1 MALRNLD
8 NTLKL
13 ALIDN
18 VPLQVYHL
26 VKFEKPSNILYTAEN
41 IPTTAFSYLT
51 DAPYPVDFG
60 GSTYNCTNFSNIG
73 DVSEDIVAKATGM
86 TIAINANNLG
96 REAVVTASLGTG
108 VVGDSK
114 TIIMDLDLF
123 QAGFQIGDE
132 VIFTNANH
140 TVEARIDRL
149 YSTPP
154 NTERADVTLLS
165 NVTSGVSSEIMTVTY
180 NSPSVVGLT
189 GSATSLNY
197 QNYINKNVFVHR
209 CFVNPKTGALYGN
222 PVLLFEGIIAKGA
235 LKESGDKKSIMTWTL
250 TSHWGDFVRV
260 QGRLTSNEFHQA
272 LDGSGASIQSA
283 LLKPEYAGDKGFEHA
298 EKSLNVLAP
307 YIDTATRPKL
317 KKSSSW
323 FGLRQS
329 YTQVEETYEIKK
341 ELDLS
346 INLAAKFLPVV
357 YGVNRISCIPVFA
370 DIELGDF
377 GTVENGSQSARTTDL
392 WTANAISEG
401 PIRGIY
407 DVIVDDEGLVCRDV
421 QDSAQRSAAV
431 PRDSYTGSLCVGNMT
446 RGDVLT
452 GTSQYNYSGED
463 FRRVEVLRGY
473 TQSDWDAWEAAL
485 NNSLGPLESLDGQP
499 YTAPA
504 LRDPTDPAQTR
515 AVGPVGITH
524 QKNFNFNFGGDNDF
538 IDITLHAGLL
548 FQPPDANLLTIARS
562 EKFKIQNSYYDGS
575 TDLRD
580 YWSKD
585 HRLADTSY
593 VVQKDSISASSG
605 QQPAFEYIV
614 KGKYVNCINYDGS
627 YKGLVPVARNTQYSV
642 GDTVQL
648 TVTTG
653 GSTSTTTARIA
664 DKWYMYDIVGNLDW
678 RFKFESISG
687 SNVSLINLVT
697 NGDAPYIVMQPLSS
711 SNNPISGVDWVMAK
725 ETYTGN
731 VATPEY
737 TPDSS
742 IKYDVG
748 GLIIDGTSSPFV
760 LNSVDLIFERYVE
773 QVPNLLY
780 DPYGDDTENQNEF
793 DEISTV
799 LYGIDLNELY
809 TDAFA
814 KTAIETAAAIGSR
827 GGVINIT
834 VKFGDEYFNI
844 PLRAKTV
851 AASFNSTDQGLLI
864 ISEQSAEP
872 QSYFDNF
879 LNALQVARTNGTIST
894 AYTNNF
900 NDTPNVNTTTV
911 LHNYYSSQG
920 GTLIETRSFV
930 NSNLPTTRIYS
941 YNLIEQDPTD
951 TFVPS
956 TIASS
961 LRINFIGGDSTVA
974 RSGTFVRTPE
984 DSTLSAFCDT
994 NNILCLVATMSSI
1007 GHIRLIRGSGFTA
1020 TDYDYYYGAEEDGS
1034 DVGEAVEEIS
1044 PQDAR
1049 VTNNPAMILLD
1060 YLLSRRYGKGLN
1072 PSLLDFA
1079 SFKEV
1084 ARSCDQGSDVTIQ
1097 VVQASSTLG
1106 STAVGNLCRYPAD
1119 VSEPILFQG
1128 TIKEISLNIA
1138 TVEVSA
1144 GSTQNVHEITFTG
1157 CTGKLGRAWENARIY
1172 SPNEIVWGKGGGSTV
1187 VASGGSIANPSS
1199 TIASSP
1205 IQIRNLTLNS
1215 TLTID
1220 HQHSRNIEIV
1230 ANSGEYPN
1238 TSFKAPS
1245 GNPIVKQIDKSTGIV
1260 RMLSGYSLYD
1270 CDEVRYW
1277 KYLGWESWDQRW
1289 VTRHQLNPVID
1300 TSQKLSENVN
1310 TLLAQFNGIL
1320 RYSNGKYFLD
1330 LKTKAKPLSE
1340 FDTNVEVITEED
1352 IIGDIKLEDK
1362 GISKTFNAFSAQ
1374 ISDPSLLFGNRTVSF
1389 FNSNYLLQDKG
1400 IPRQGTYRAPAITNY
1415 FNLRINAQQAL
1426 DESRA
1431 GLTISF
1437 TLPPKG
1443 YLLLAG
1449 NIIVIT
1455 HAQFN
1460 WVNKLFRIE
1469 SLKTKSNLLVD
1480 VVATEHNDEAYL
1492 LKSMAND
1499 LVTPYGEPA
1508 SHSDILVDR
1517 PVNLIASNIVKEQ
1530 GAVGGIKLDWTNT
1543 SDYSAS
1549 THQVEVWTS
1558 LTSSYAD
1565 ATHALTASGVTITD
1579 PVLDESGTAI
1589 RYYWIRY
1596 KVAAGLNSSSNNL
1609 DPIFSKFYPSTV
1621 QPGIKGIGAA
1631 STPER
1636 IHGIV
1641 KGATSNTNAKISND
1655 ISQEIFSLGASWIT
1669 ASAPA
1674 GAHTVRRLSQ
1684 PGGTKRYDFVWN
1696 GLLLAQKFRAPS
1708 NTHTLSDITLTVLG
1722 ETYYIGTIQSSYS
1735 TTSTITEG
1743 TQNWDFFSIKTTR
1756 TDGLAQ
1762 GTEKFIFDDYLAS
1775 LASHAAPTNPG
1786 DLTQVNAELD
1796 LSNISDSDTREIYAI
1811 FDHNTPKCFLAQWDK
1826 TSNTE
1831 GPPYW
1836 RDIGDGTATLNT
1848 AWTSISGTSFTDAAG
1863 FNIKGVGTSFLTDL
1877 REGDV
1882 VAFLAAPLTS
1892 SSTTVGS
1899 YSATVQEIYSNT
1911 VFRVDVENS
1920 GAPST
1925 INYLYKTAYRPD
1937 LENDAVIAE
1946 INRGS

>member
-26 VKFEKPSNILYTAEN
+26 VKFEKPSNILYTEEN

-60 GSTYNCTNFSNIG
+60 GSTYNCTNFSSIG
-73 DVSEDIVAKATGM
+73 DVSEDVVAKATGM
-86 TIAINANNLG
+86 TLALNANNLG
-96 REAVVTASLGTG
+96 REAVVTASISIGA
-108 VVGDSK
+108 VGAST

-132 VIFTNANH
+132 VTFTNANH

-149 YSTPP
+149 YSGT

-165 NVTSGVSSEIMTVTY
+165 SVTSAISNEVMTVSY
-180 NSPSVVGLT
+180 NSASVVGLT

-197 QNYINKNVFVHR
+197 QNYINKNVFIHR
-209 CFVNPKTGALYGN
+209 CFVNPKTGNLYGN

-260 QGRLTSNEFHQA
+260 QGRLTSDEFHQA
-272 LDGSGASIQSA
+272 LDGSGTSVRSA
-283 LLKPEYAGDKGFEHA
+283 LLKPEYEGDKGFEHS

-317 KKSSSW
+317 KKSSSY

-329 YTQVEETYEIKK
+329 YSQVEETYEIKK

-370 DIELGDF
+370 DIELGEF
-377 GTVENGSQSARTTDL
+377 GSVDNGSQSARTTDL

-401 PIRGIY
+401 PIRAIY
-407 DVIVDDEGLVCRDV
+407 DVIVDDEGLVCRDLK
-421 QDSAQRSAAV
+421 DADQRGEGNSV
-431 PRDSYTGSLCVGNMT
+431 DSYTGSLCVGNMT
-446 RGDVLT
+446 KGDVLA
-452 GTSQYNYSGED
+452 GISEYNYSGED
-463 FRRVEVLRGY
+463 FTRAEIAIRY
-473 TQSDWDAWEAAL
+473 TQENWNAWEAAL
-485 NNSLGPLESLDGQP
+485 NDSLGALEALDGQP
-499 YTAPA
+499 YTAPQPVDIT
-504 LRDPTDPAQTR
+504 DPTQFR
-515 AVGPVGITH
+515 AVGPIGLTH

-538 IDITLHAGLL
+538 INITLHAGLL
-548 FQPPDANLLTIARS
+548 FQPPDANLLTIARNK
-562 EKFKIQNSYYDGS
+562 KFKIQNSYYEGS
-575 TDLRD
+575 TDIRD

-605 QQPAFEYIV
+605 QQPAFDYIV
-614 KGKYVNCINYDGS
+614 KGKYVNCVNYDGS
-627 YKGLVPVARNTQYSV
+627 YKGLVPAARNTSYNL
-642 GDTVQL
+642 GDIVQL
-648 TVTTG
+648 TVTSG

-664 DKWYMYDIVGNLDW
+664 DKWYMYDIVGTQDW
-678 RFKFESISG
+678 RFKFESVSG
-687 SNVSLINLVT
+687 SNVSLVDLVT
-697 NGDAPYIVMQPLSS
+697 TGEAPYIVMRPLDS
-711 SNNPISGVDWVMAK
+711 SNNPISGVDWVMSK

-731 VATPEY
+731 VAAPEY

-748 GLIIDGTSSPFV
+748 GLIIDGTSASFV
-760 LNSVDLIFERYVE
+760 LNSVDLIFERYTE
-773 QVPNLLY
+773 QVDNPFY
-780 DPYGDDTENQNEF
+780 DPYGDDEVTGSDPF
-793 DEISTV
+793 VEINTV
-799 LYGIDLNELY
+799 LYGLDLHELY

-814 KTAIETAAAIGSR
+814 KTAIETVAAIGPS

-834 VKFGDEYFNI
+834 TAFGNQYFNI
-844 PLRAKTV
+844 PLRAKTI
-851 AASFNSTDQGLLI
+851 AASFTSERQGLVI
-864 ISEQSAEP
+864 ISEQSTEP
-872 QSYFDNF
+872 LSYLDNF
-879 LNALQVARTNGTIST
+879 MRALQVARTNGIIST
-894 AYTNNF
+894 AYSLVT
-900 NDTPNVNTTTV
+900 DGTTV
-911 LHNYYSSQG
+911 LGDYYSNQG
-920 GTLIETRSFV
+920 GTLIGVRSLI
-930 NSNLPTTRIYS
+930 NSNIPTTRIYS
-941 YNLIEQDPTD
+941 YNLIQQDPTD

-956 TIASS
+956 TIASR
-961 LRINFIGGDSTVA
+961 LRINFIEGDSTLA
-974 RSGTFVRTPE
+974 RTHTFVNTPD
-984 DSTLSAFCDT
+984 DSTLSAWCDT
-994 NNILCLVATMSSI
+994 NNVLCLVATMNLA
-1007 GHIRLIRGSGFTA
+1007 HHMDLIRGSGFPA

-1034 DVGEAVEEIS
+1034 DVGEAALEIS

-1060 YLLSRRYGKGLN
+1060 YLLSRRYGKGLK
-1072 PSLLDFA
+1072 PSLIDFA
-1079 SFKEV
+1079 SFKEA
-1084 ARSCDQGSDVTIQ
+1084 ARTCDEGSDVTIQ

-1119 VSEPILFQG
+1119 VSQPILFQG
-1128 TIKEISLNIA
+1128 TIKEINLNTA
-1138 TVEVSA
+1138 SVEVSA
-1144 GSTQNVHEITFTG
+1144 GSTQNVHEITFTN
-1157 CTGKLGRAWENARIY
+1157 CTGKLGRAWRNSEVYYA
-1172 SPNEIVWGKGGGSTV
+1172 NEIVWSKGGGCTV
-1187 VASGGSIANPSS
+1187 VSS
-1199 TIASSP
+1199 TGTTTDPGTTSQSTP

-1220 HQHSRNIEIV
+1220 HQHSRNLEIT
-1230 ANSGEYPN
+1230 ASSGQYPN

-1245 GNPIVKQIDKSTGIV
+1245 GNPIVKQIDKSTGVARI
-1260 RMLSGYSLYD
+1260 LSGYSLYD
-1270 CDEVRYW
+1270 SDEVRYW
-1277 KYLGWESWDQRW
+1277 KYLGWDSWDQRW
-1289 VTRHQLNPVID
+1289 VTRHQINPVID

-1330 LKTKAKPLSE
+1330 IKTKAKPLAD

-1352 IIGDIKLEDK
+1352 IIGDIKLDDK

-1374 ISDPSLLFGNRTVSF
+1374 ISDPSLLFANRTVSF

-1415 FNLRINAQQAL
+1415 FNLRLNAQQAL

-1437 TLPPKG
+1437 TMAPKG

-1449 NIIVIT
+1449 NIILIT
-1455 HAQFN
+1455 YAQFN

-1469 SLKTKSNLLVD
+1469 SLKIKSNLLVN
-1480 VVATEHNDEAYL
+1480 VVAVEHNDEAYL

-1499 LVTPYGEPA
+1499 IVTPYGEPA
-1508 SHSDILVDR
+1508 SHSDILIDR

-1530 GAVGGIKLDWTNT
+1530 GAVGGINLDWTNT
-1543 SDYSAS
+1543 PDYNSS
-1549 THQVEVWTS
+1549 THSVEVWVS
-1558 LTSSYAD
+1558 PTSSFAD
-1565 ATHALTASGVTITD
+1565 ATHTLTASGGTITD

-1609 DPIFSKFYPSTV
+1609 DPIFSKFYPSTT
-1621 QPGIKGIGAA
+1621 QRGIKGVGAA

-1655 ISQEIFSLGASWIT
+1655 ISQEIFSLGANWTTSST
-1669 ASAPA
+1669 PA
-1674 GAHTVRRLSQ
+1674 GAHTVRRLTQ

-1696 GLLLAQKFRAPS
+1696 GLLLAQKFRGPS
-1708 NTHTLSDITLTVLG
+1708 DTHTLSDITLTVLG
-1722 ETYYIGTIQSSYS
+1722 ETYYVGSIQSSYS

-1756 TDGLAQ
+1756 TDGIAQ
-1762 GTEKFIFDDYLAS
+1762 GTEKFIFDDYSAS

-1796 LSNISDSDTREIYAI
+1796 LSNISDSDARELYVI
-1811 FDHNTPKCFLAQWDK
+1811 FDHSTPKCFLAQWDK
-1826 TSNTE
+1826 TSNTQ

-1836 RDIGDGTATLNT
+1836 RDIGDGTATLST
-1848 AWTSISGTSFTDAAG
+1848 AWASISGTSFTDVAG

-1877 REGDV
+1877 VEGDV

-1899 YSATVQEIYSNT
+1899 YSATVQEVFSDT
-1911 VFRVDVENS
+1911 LFRVDVQNS
-1920 GAPST
+1920 GASST
-1925 INYLYKTAYRPD
+1925 INYLYKTSYRPD